1 MGQPIPVSPDA
12 GRRIAALISQISAA
26 PRVTQPSR
34 FATSRGS
41 VYVQLPNGT
50 TVRYKAQ
57 RPEHGLDS
65 GWMERS
71 DGTVFLAPRDADR
84 LSVVQAT
91 SPRGLRLLQD
101 QAAGRLAVG
110 YADELRPFR
119 GTIVPYEMAAREG
132 AMPLEMWNDH
142 SQHFGNV
149 ITELEP
155 EPNWQGWLERYVLKA
170 PPPRW

>member
-1 MGQPIPVSPDA
+1 MGAPDT

-26 PRVTQPSR
+26 PSVTPPSR

-50 TVRYKAQ
+50 TVRYKAP
-57 RPEHGLDS
+57 RPEHGLDA
-65 GWMERS
+65 GWMQRS
-71 DGTVFLAPRDADR
+71 DGTAFLTPADADR

-101 QAAGRLAVG
+101 QEAARLAVG

-119 GTIVPYEMAAREG
+119 DTIVPYELAAQEG
-132 AMPLEMWNDH
+132 MMPLEMWNDH

-149 ITELEP
+149 VTRIGP
-155 EPNWQGWLERYVLKA
+155 EPNWENWLERYILKA